1 MISVEVSAIG
11 YPVIVL
17 IIRLDCRLF
26 CRLFCEFVD
35 LLVDNVID
43 HRVSTPWDALLV
55 SLLID
60 N

>member
-17 IIRLDCRLF
+17 IVRLD